1 MTDKDIFNEFDREEW
16 EKAIYNWV
24 HDELDR
30 KMLIRRYLDGK
41 KISDISEEVNLSDN
55 QCQRRVSKAK
65 KQLFKHIKI
74 NKNNIAVFE

>member
-16 EKAIYNWV
+16 EKAIYSWV

-41 KISDISEEVNLSDN
+41 KISAISEEVNLSDN

-74 NKNNIAVFE
+74 NKNNIAISK

>member
-1 MTDKDIFNEFDREEW
+1 MTDKDIFNEFNREEW
-16 EKAIYNWV
+16 EKAIRSWV

-30 KMLIRRYLDGK
+30 EMLIRRYLDGK

-55 QCQRRVSKAK
+55 QCQRRVSSAK

-74 NKNNIAVFE
+74 DKNNIAVLE